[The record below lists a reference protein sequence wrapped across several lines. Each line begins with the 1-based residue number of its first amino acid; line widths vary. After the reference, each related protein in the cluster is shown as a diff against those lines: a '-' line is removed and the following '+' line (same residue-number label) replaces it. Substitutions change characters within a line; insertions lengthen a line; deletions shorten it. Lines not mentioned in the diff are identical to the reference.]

1 MSTYCQTPVPDA
13 SSRVRTFVA
22 EASFRKSFACVRL
35 IAVLIFVIWGC
46 TGLAAAPVSSVDAKN
61 LFSKRCTVCHT
72 FGKGV
77 KVGPDLKGVTERR
90 PREWLVRFI
99 RTSSSVIQSG
109 DATATKLFREF
120 KQERMPDWSDLSPE
134 QVNAI
139 LDYFAGDG
147 PLQKEPD
154 ERDASTATADEIEM
168 GRQLFHGV
176 TRLTYSGRSCKTC
189 HTIRGGNSTGGSLGP
204 DLTGAYLKYRDAAL
218 TDFLKRPCL
227 PREPESSAS
236 GYLTPQ
242 ESFDLKAYMA
252 KAGGLSIPSAPPSQT
267 PAAAQVN
274 RSREENVIDPSAG
287 AARQID
293 KVAAGVEPA
302 RPKVSKESESIK
314 ITPASSAFAVQVGA
328 FEDEHKADELKKQ
341 LEKSYPSVTV
351 QAFSA
356 DKTLY
361 RVRIGEPDIETAN
374 RIAAELRKLDLRPFI
389 VRRWN
394 GDD

>member
-1 MSTYCQTPVPDA
+1 
-13 SSRVRTFVA
+13 
-22 EASFRKSFACVRL
+22 
-35 IAVLIFVIWGC
+35 
-46 TGLAAAPVSSVDAKN
+46 LAAAPAVSVEAKAI
-61 LFSKRCTVCHT
+61 FSKRCTVCHT

-109 DATATKLFREF
+109 DPTATKLFRDF
-120 KQERMPDWSDLSPE
+120 KQERMPDWSDLSSD
-134 QVNAI
+134 QVSAI
-139 LDYFAGDG
+139 LDYFASDG

-168 GRQLFHGV
+168 GRQLFSGV
-176 TRLTYSGRSCKTC
+176 TRLNHGGRSCKTC
-189 HTIRGGNSTGGSLGP
+189 HAIRSGESAGGSLGP

-218 TDFLKRPCL
+218 TDFLRRPCI

-252 KAGGLSIPSAPPSQT
+252 KAGGLLIPSGPPTAQT
-267 PAAAQVN
+267 AAVGQVN
-274 RSREENVIDPSAG
+274 RSREEKVIDPSER
-287 AARQID
+287 AARETD
-293 KVAAGVEPA
+293 KVAAGAAPV
-302 RPKVSKESESIK
+302 RPKVLKDEGSVKA
-314 ITPASSAFAVQVGA
+314 TPAASGFAVQIRA
-328 FEDEHKADELKKQ
+328 FEDEQKADELKKQ
-341 LEKSYPSVTV
+341 LEKNYPNVTV
-351 QAFSA
+351 QSFSA

-361 RVRIGEPDIETAN
+361 KVRIVEPDMETAT
-374 RIAAELRKLDLRPFI
+374 RIAAELRKPDLKPFV
-389 VRRWN
+389 VRLN